1 MTIPST
7 TIRVTLEQRNR
18 LRQLAEQRAS
28 TMSDTLDDALEAL
41 RRDQFYRDMAD
52 SEAVLRSDEGGWAQ
66 YTAER
71 EAWLNPDLAQA

>member
-1 MTIPST
+1 MG
-7 TIRVTLEQRNR
+7 
-18 LRQLAEQRAS
+18 A
-28 TMSDTLDDALEAL
+28 TLDDALEAL

-52 SEAVLRSDEGGWAQ
+52 SEAALRSDEGGWAQ